1 MFTRQASRITSALSD
16 SLPAASAQSM
26 VQALC
31 NCAQTLEHRGPA
43 QFTFQ
48 QPWQGIYPSLQPPP
62 GLAEPYRPS
71 ADLFPPITPGN
82 VTIQL
87 PPWNPITWENI
98 PFIDVPVGSNGSSE
112 FGFTPQSVPGSPW
125 GGGPNMEWNPV
136 FTPFLPQPPVQ
147 IPGELGVG
155 PITSTGPVTSPE
167 VNTGVINNYG
177 DTFIDGDT
185 FVEGDTY
192 VEGDTTIEGDT
203 YIGGDTITDQTVV
216 HNGPVN
222 HNNVVNNF
230 NAVNNFAQMFFGGP
244 VFFRRG
250 PIRFVDAR
258 IFVNNLRVRLID
270 PMTVYTRVWYDAAT
284 HKIKAT
290 RQRVQFL
297 GLTEPL
303 PDRDVLTFTAAGAS
317 FDEATCSLVE
327 VASGEQISYLK
338 EVAAGDS

>member
-1 MFTRQASRITSALSD
+1 MFTRQASRITSALQGT
-16 SLPAASAQSM
+16 LPDASAQSM

-48 QPWQGIYPSLQPPP
+48 QPWQGIYPSLQPPS

-82 VTIQL
+82 VTIQM

-98 PFIDVPVGSNGSSE
+98 PFVDVPANSSSHTE
-112 FGFTPQSVPGSPW
+112 FSFAPQATPSVPW

-155 PITSTGPVTSPE
+155 PVTSTGPVTSPE
-167 VNTGVINNYG
+167 VNTSVINNYG

-192 VEGDTTIEGDT
+192 VGGDTTVEGDTF
-203 YIGGDTITDQTVV
+203 IGGDTTTEQTVI

-222 HNNVVNNF
+222 HNNVVNQF
-230 NAVNNFAQMFFGGP
+230 NAVNNFAPNFFGGP
-244 VFFRRG
+244 VFIRRG
-250 PIRFVDAR
+250 PIRFIDAR
-258 IFVNNLRVRLID
+258 VFFNNLRVRLID

-284 HKIKAT
+284 KKVKAS

-297 GLTEPL
+297 GLAEPL
-303 PDRDVLTFTAAGAS
+303 PDRDILTFTGAYAA
-317 FDEATCSLVE
+317 FDEDLCEIVE
-327 VASGEQISYLK
+327 AASPGQIAYIK